1 LIVIKEFKTFIAVA
15 RDGTFTGAGAQL
27 GLTQSAVSAQIKR
40 LEEYLG
46 VALFDRGA
54 RAAVLNAHGREMLPQ
69 AEELVAMAERMAAT
83 AGAGHVSGSLRIGA
97 IASVQQD
104 LLVRALGEFR
114 AGYPDVRVRIV
125 PGVSLSLLGQVD
137 AGEVD
142 MAVLIRPPFALP
154 PELGW
159 QPLLREEVMLAMPE
173 SMAQASWREL
183 LATQPFIRYDRASFG
198 GRVVDLF
205 LKKQRIAVHEAVEL
219 DEIEAIA
226 NMVRHGLGVALL
238 PRLRGLDTAGLRLV
252 SLGEAAFHREIGLI
266 GRLPFDAGSV
276 GGKMAECLVR
286 AAAVSDGGGPASG
299 LPAGGARN

>member
-54 RAAVLNAHGREMLPQ
+54 RAATLNAHGREMLPQ
-69 AEELVAMAERMAAT
+69 AEELVAMAERMAT

-142 MAVLIRPPFALP
+142 MALLIRPPFALP

-159 QPLLREEVMLAMPE
+159 QPLLREEVVLAMPE
-173 SMAQASWREL
+173 SMPLAPWREL

-205 LKKQRIAVHEAVEL
+205 LKKQRITVHEAVEL

-226 NMVRHGLGVALL
+226 NMVRHGLGVGLL
-238 PRLRGLDTAGLRLV
+238 PRLRGLNLDGLRLL
-252 SLGEAAFHREIGLI
+252 SLGEAAFHREIGII

-276 GGKMAECLVR
+276 GGKMAECLGR
-286 AAAVSDGGGPASG
+286 AAAAP
-299 LPAGGARN
+299 

>member
-1 LIVIKEFKTFIAVA
+1 MIKEFKTFIAVA
-15 RDGTFTGAGAQL
+15 RDGTFTGAGTHL

-46 VALFDRGA
+46 VELFDRGA
-54 RAAVLNAHGREMLPQ
+54 RAAVLNAHGREMLAQ
-69 AEELVAMAERMAAT
+69 AEELVAMAERMVTT
-83 AGAGHVSGSLRIGA
+83 AGAGQVSGSLRIGA

-104 LLVRALGEFR
+104 LLVDALGRFR
-114 AGYPDVRVRIV
+114 AVYPEVRVRIV

-142 MAVLIRPPFALP
+142 MAVLIRPPFTLP

-159 QPLLREEVMLAMPE
+159 HRLLSEPVMLAVP
-173 SMAQASWREL
+173 ASLPDAPWREL
-183 LATQPFIRYDRASFG
+183 LAAQPFIRYDRASFG
-198 GRVVDLF
+198 GRVVDIF
-205 LKKQRIAVHEAVEL
+205 LKKHRLNVHEAVEL

-238 PRLRGLDTAGLRLV
+238 PKLRRLDMTGLRLV
-252 SLGEAAFHREIGLI
+252 PLCEQAFHREIGII

-276 GGKMAECLVR
+276 REKMAECLM
-286 AAAVSDGGGPASG
+286 AAAAD
-299 LPAGGARN
+299 

>member
-1 LIVIKEFKTFIAVA
+1 MIKEFKTFIAVA
-15 RDGTFTGAGAQL
+15 RDGTFTGAGVHL

-46 VALFDRGA
+46 VELFDRGA
-54 RAAVLNAHGREMLPQ
+54 RAAVLNVHGREMLTQ
-69 AEELVAMAERMAAT
+69 AEELVAMAERMVTT
-83 AGAGHVSGSLRIGA
+83 AGAGQVSGSLRIGA

-104 LLVRALGEFR
+104 LLVDALGRFR
-114 AGYPDVRVRIV
+114 AVYPEVRVRIV

-142 MAVLIRPPFALP
+142 MAVLIRPPFTLP

-159 QPLLREEVMLAMPE
+159 HRLLNEPVVLAMPE
-173 SMAQASWREL
+173 AMPLAPWRDL

-198 GRVVDLF
+198 GRVVDIF
-205 LKKQRIAVHEAVEL
+205 LKKHRINVHEAVEL

-238 PRLRGLDTAGLRLV
+238 PRLRRLDVTGLRLV
-252 SLGEAAFHREIGLI
+252 PLGDLAFHREIGII

-276 GGKMAECLVR
+276 REKMAECLIL
-286 AAAVSDGGGPASG
+286 AAAE
-299 LPAGGARN
+299 

>member
-1 LIVIKEFKTFIAVA
+1 MIVIKEFKTFIAVA
-15 RDGTFTGAGAQL
+15 RDGTFTGAGTHL

-46 VALFDRGA
+46 VELFDRGA
-54 RAAVLNAHGREMLPQ
+54 RAAVLNAHGREMLAQ
-69 AEELVAMAERMAAT
+69 AEELVAMAERMVTT
-83 AGAGHVSGSLRIGA
+83 AGAGQVSGSLRIGA

-104 LLVRALGEFR
+104 LLVDALGRFR
-114 AGYPDVRVRIV
+114 AVYPEVRVRIV

-142 MAVLIRPPFALP
+142 MAVLIRPPFTLP

-159 QPLLREEVMLAMPE
+159 HRLLSEPVMLAVP
-173 SMAQASWREL
+173 ASLPDAPWREL
-183 LATQPFIRYDRASFG
+183 LAAQPFIRYDRASFG
-198 GRVVDLF
+198 GRVVDIF
-205 LKKQRIAVHEAVEL
+205 LKKHRLNVHEAVEL

-238 PRLRGLDTAGLRLV
+238 PKLRRLDMTGLRLV
-252 SLGEAAFHREIGLI
+252 PLGEQAFHREIGII

-276 GGKMAECLVR
+276 REKMAECLM
-286 AAAVSDGGGPASG
+286 AAAAD
-299 LPAGGARN
+299 

>member
-1 LIVIKEFKTFIAVA
+1 MIKEFKTFIAVA
-15 RDGTFTGAGAQL
+15 RDGTFTGAGAHL

-46 VALFDRGA
+46 VELFDRSA
-54 RAAVLNAHGREMLPQ
+54 RAAVLNANGREMLAQ
-69 AEELVAMAERMAAT
+69 AEELVAMAERMVTT

-104 LLVRALGEFR
+104 LLVRALSRFR
-114 AGYPDVRVRIV
+114 AVYPDVRVRIV

-142 MAVLIRPPFALP
+142 MAVLIRPPFTLP

-159 QPLLREEVMLAMPE
+159 QRLMSEPVVLAMPE
-173 SMAQASWREL
+173 SMPLAPWRDL

-198 GRVVDLF
+198 GRVVDIF
-205 LKKQRIAVHEAVEL
+205 LKKHRINVHEAVEL

-238 PRLRGLDTAGLRLV
+238 PQLRRLDMTGLRLV
-252 SLGEAAFHREIGLI
+252 PLGELAFHRDIGII
-266 GRLPFDAGSV
+266 GRLPFDPGSV
-276 GGKMAECLVR
+276 REKMAECLL
-286 AAAVSDGGGPASG
+286 AAATDGES
-299 LPAGGARN
+299 

>member
-1 LIVIKEFKTFIAVA
+1 MIKEFKTFIAVA
-15 RDGTFTGAGAQL
+15 RDGTFTGAGTHL

-69 AEELVAMAERMAAT
+69 AEELVAMAERLVTT

-97 IASVQQD
+97 IASVQHD
-104 LLVRALGEFR
+104 LLVDALGRFR
-114 AGYPDVRVRIV
+114 AVYPDVRVRIV

-159 QPLLREEVMLAMPE
+159 QRLLSEPVVLAMPE
-173 SMAQASWREL
+173 AMPLAPWRDV

-198 GRVVDLF
+198 GRVVDIF
-205 LKKQRIAVHEAVEL
+205 LKKHRINVHEAVEL
-219 DEIEAIA
+219 DEIDAIA
-226 NMVRHGLGVALL
+226 NLVRHGLGVALL
-238 PRLRGLDTAGLRLV
+238 PQLRGLDLTGLRLV
-252 SLGEAAFHREIGLI
+252 PLEEHAFHRDIGII
-266 GRLPFDAGSV
+266 GRLPFDSGSV
-276 GGKMAECLVR
+276 REKMAECLV
-286 AAAVSDGGGPASG
+286 AAAQS
-299 LPAGGARN
+299 

>member
-1 LIVIKEFKTFIAVA
+1 MIKEFKTFIAVA
-15 RDGTFTGAGAQL
+15 RDGTFTGAGVHL

-54 RAAVLNAHGREMLPQ
+54 RAAVLNAHGREMLAQ
-69 AEELVAMAERMAAT
+69 AEELVAMAERMVTT
-83 AGAGHVSGSLRIGA
+83 AGAGQVSGSLRIGA

-104 LLVRALGEFR
+104 LLARALGRFR
-114 AGYPDVRVRIV
+114 AVYPEVRVRIV

-142 MAVLIRPPFALP
+142 MAVLIRPPFTLP

-159 QPLLREEVMLAMPE
+159 HRLLNEPVVLAMPAD
-173 SMAQASWREL
+173 MPLAPWRDL

-198 GRVVDLF
+198 GRVVDIF
-205 LKKQRIAVHEAVEL
+205 LKKHRINVHEAVEL

-238 PRLRGLDTAGLRLV
+238 PQLRRLDVTGLRLV
-252 SLGEAAFHREIGLI
+252 PLGDLAFHREIGII

-276 GGKMAECLVR
+276 REKMAECLM
-286 AAAVSDGGGPASG
+286 AAAAE
-299 LPAGGARN
+299 

>member
-1 LIVIKEFKTFIAVA
+1 MIKEFKTFIAVA
-15 RDGTFTGAGAQL
+15 RDGTFTGAGTHL

-46 VALFDRGA
+46 VALFDRSA

-69 AEELVAMAERMAAT
+69 AEELVAMAERMVTT
-83 AGAGHVSGSLRIGA
+83 AGAGQVSGSLRIGA

-104 LLVRALGEFR
+104 LLVKALGRFR
-114 AGYPDVRVRIV
+114 AVYPDVRVRVV

-159 QPLLREEVMLAMPE
+159 QRLLSEPVVLAMPE
-173 SMAQASWREL
+173 SMPVAPWREL

-198 GRVVDLF
+198 GRVVDIF
-205 LKKQRIAVHEAVEL
+205 LKKHRINVHEAVEL

-226 NMVRHGLGVALL
+226 SMVRHGVGVALL
-238 PRLRGLDTAGLRLV
+238 PQLRGLDVTGLRLV
-252 SLGEAAFHREIGLI
+252 PLGEQAFYREIGII

-276 GGKMAECLVR
+276 REKMAECL
-286 AAAVSDGGGPASG
+286 AASA
-299 LPAGGARN
+299 

>member
-1 LIVIKEFKTFIAVA
+1 MIKEFKTFIAVA
-15 RDGTFTGAGAQL
+15 RDGTFTGAGAHL

-54 RAAVLNAHGREMLPQ
+54 RAAVLNAHGREMLAQ
-69 AEELVAMAERMAAT
+69 AEELVAMAERMVTT
-83 AGAGHVSGSLRIGA
+83 AGAGQVSGSLRIGA

-104 LLVRALGEFR
+104 LLVRAVGRFR
-114 AGYPDVRVRIV
+114 AVYPDVRVRIV

-142 MAVLIRPPFALP
+142 MAVLIRPPFTLP

-159 QPLLREEVMLAMPE
+159 HRLLNEPVVLAMPE
-173 SMAQASWREL
+173 SMPEAPWREL

-198 GRVVDLF
+198 GRVVDIF
-205 LKKQRIAVHEAVEL
+205 LKKHRIHVHEAVEL

-238 PRLRGLDTAGLRLV
+238 PQLRRLDETGLRLV
-252 SLGEAAFHREIGLI
+252 PLAEQAFHREIGII

-276 GGKMAECLVR
+276 REKMAECLM
-286 AAAVSDGGGPASG
+286 AAAAE
-299 LPAGGARN
+299 

>member
-1 LIVIKEFKTFIAVA
+1 MIKEFKTFIAVA
-15 RDGTFTGAGAQL
+15 RDGTFTGAGTHL

-69 AEELVAMAERMAAT
+69 AEELVAMAERLVTT
-83 AGAGHVSGSLRIGA
+83 AGAGQVSGSLRIGA
-97 IASVQQD
+97 IASVQHD
-104 LLVRALGEFR
+104 LLVDALGRFR
-114 AGYPDVRVRIV
+114 AVYPDVRVRIV

-159 QPLLREEVMLAMPE
+159 QRLLSEPVVLAMP
-173 SMAQASWREL
+173 QAMPLAPWRDV

-198 GRVVDLF
+198 GRVVDIF
-205 LKKQRIAVHEAVEL
+205 LKKHRINVHEAVEL
-219 DEIEAIA
+219 DEIDAIA
-226 NMVRHGLGVALL
+226 NLVRHGLGVALL
-238 PRLRGLDTAGLRLV
+238 PQLRGLDLAGLRLV
-252 SLGEAAFHREIGLI
+252 PLGEHAFHRDIGII
-266 GRLPFDAGSV
+266 GRLPFDNGSV
-276 GGKMAECLVR
+276 REKMAECLV
-286 AAAVSDGGGPASG
+286 AAALTETQPQPQPQPRS
-299 LPAGGARN
+299 

>member
-1 LIVIKEFKTFIAVA
+1 MIKEFKTFIAVA
-15 RDGTFTGAGAQL
+15 RDGTFTGAGAHL

-46 VALFDRGA
+46 VELFDRGA

-69 AEELVAMAERMAAT
+69 AEELVAMAERMVTT
-83 AGAGHVSGSLRIGA
+83 AGAGQVSGSLRIGA
-97 IASVQQD
+97 IASVQQGLMVD
-104 LLVRALGEFR
+104 ALGRFR
-114 AGYPDVRVRIV
+114 AVYPDVRVRLV

-142 MAVLIRPPFALP
+142 MAVLIRPPFTLP

-159 QPLLREEVMLAMPE
+159 QRLTTEPVVLAMPD
-173 SMAQASWREL
+173 SMPVAPWREV

-198 GRVVDLF
+198 GRVVDIF
-205 LKKQRIAVHEAVEL
+205 LKKHRLNVHEAVEL

-226 NMVRHGLGVALL
+226 NLVRHGLGVALL
-238 PRLRGLDTAGLRLV
+238 PQLRGLDMTGLRLV
-252 SLGEAAFHREIGLI
+252 PLGAEAFHREIGII

-276 GGKMAECLVR
+276 REKMAECLM
-286 AAAVSDGGGPASG
+286 AAA
-299 LPAGGARN
+299 AGRE

>member
-1 LIVIKEFKTFIAVA
+1 MIKEFKTFIAVA
-15 RDGTFTGAGAQL
+15 RDGTFTGAGTHL

-46 VALFDRGA
+46 VELFDRSA

-69 AEELVAMAERMAAT
+69 AEELVAMAERMVTT

-97 IASVQQD
+97 IASVQQG
-104 LLVRALGEFR
+104 LLVDALGRFR
-114 AGYPDVRVRIV
+114 AVYPDVRVRIV

-142 MAVLIRPPFALP
+142 MAVLIRPPFTLP

-159 QPLLREEVMLAMPE
+159 QPLLSEPVVLAMPE
-173 SMAQASWREL
+173 SLPAAPWRDV

-198 GRVVDLF
+198 GRVVDIF
-205 LKKQRIAVHEAVEL
+205 LKKHRLNVHEAVEL

-226 NMVRHGLGVALL
+226 NLVRHGLGVALL
-238 PRLRGLDTAGLRLV
+238 PRLRGLDMTGLRLV
-252 SLGEAAFHREIGLI
+252 PLGDQAFHRDIGII

-276 GGKMAECLVR
+276 REKMAECLV
-286 AAAVSDGGGPASG
+286 AAAG
-299 LPAGGARN
+299 AGVP

>member
-1 LIVIKEFKTFIAVA
+1 MIKEFKTFIAVA
-15 RDGTFTGAGAQL
+15 RDGTFTGAGTHL

-46 VALFDRGA
+46 VELFDRSA

-69 AEELVAMAERMAAT
+69 AEELVAMAERMVTT

-97 IASVQQD
+97 IASVQQG
-104 LLVRALGEFR
+104 LLVDALGRFR
-114 AGYPDVRVRIV
+114 AVYPDVRVRIV

-142 MAVLIRPPFALP
+142 MAVLIRPPFTLP

-159 QPLLREEVMLAMPE
+159 QPLLSEPVVLATPE
-173 SMAQASWREL
+173 SMPAAPWRDV

-198 GRVVDLF
+198 GRVVDIF
-205 LKKQRIAVHEAVEL
+205 LKKHRLNVHEAVEL

-226 NMVRHGLGVALL
+226 NLVRHGLGVALL
-238 PRLRGLDTAGLRLV
+238 PRLRGLDMTGLRLV
-252 SLGEAAFHREIGLI
+252 PLGDQAFHRDIGII

-276 GGKMAECLVR
+276 REKMAECLV
-286 AAAVSDGGGPASG
+286 AAAGEGVP
-299 LPAGGARN
+299 

>member
-1 LIVIKEFKTFIAVA
+1 MIKEFKTFIAVA
-15 RDGTFTGAGAQL
+15 RDGTFTGAGAHL

-69 AEELVAMAERMAAT
+69 AEELVAMAERLVTT
-83 AGAGHVSGSLRIGA
+83 AGVGHVSGSLRIGA
-97 IASVQQD
+97 IASVQHD
-104 LLVRALGEFR
+104 LLVDALGRFR
-114 AGYPDVRVRIV
+114 AVYPDVRVRIV

-159 QPLLREEVMLAMPE
+159 QRLLSEPVVLAMPE
-173 SMAQASWREL
+173 AMPLAPWRDV

-198 GRVVDLF
+198 GRVVDIF
-205 LKKQRIAVHEAVEL
+205 LKKHRINVHEAVEL
-219 DEIEAIA
+219 DEIDAIA
-226 NMVRHGLGVALL
+226 NLVRHGLGVALL
-238 PRLRGLDTAGLRLV
+238 PQLRGLDLTGLRLV
-252 SLGEAAFHREIGLI
+252 PLEEHAFHRDIGII
-266 GRLPFDAGSV
+266 GRLPFDSGSV
-276 GGKMAECLVR
+276 REKMAECLV
-286 AAAVSDGGGPASG
+286 AAAQTPTQPPPRS
-299 LPAGGARN
+299 

>member
-1 LIVIKEFKTFIAVA
+1 MIKEFKTFIAVA
-15 RDGTFTGAGAQL
+15 RDGTFTGAGTHL

-69 AEELVAMAERMAAT
+69 AEELVAMAERLVTT

-97 IASVQQD
+97 IASVQHD
-104 LLVRALGEFR
+104 LLVDALGRFR
-114 AGYPDVRVRIV
+114 AVYPDVRVRIV

-159 QPLLREEVMLAMPE
+159 QRLLSEPVVLAMPE
-173 SMAQASWREL
+173 AMPLAPWRDV

-198 GRVVDLF
+198 GRVVDIF
-205 LKKQRIAVHEAVEL
+205 LKKHRINVHEAVEL
-219 DEIEAIA
+219 DEIDAIA
-226 NMVRHGLGVALL
+226 NLVRHGLGVALL
-238 PRLRGLDTAGLRLV
+238 PQLRGLDLTGLRLV
-252 SLGEAAFHREIGLI
+252 PLEEHAFHRDIGII
-266 GRLPFDAGSV
+266 GRLPFDSGSV
-276 GGKMAECLVR
+276 REKMAECLV
-286 AAAVSDGGGPASG
+286 AAAQTQTQPPPRS
-299 LPAGGARN
+299 

>member
-1 LIVIKEFKTFIAVA
+1 MIKEFKTFIGVA
-15 RDGTFTGAGAQL
+15 RNGTFTGAGAQL

-46 VALFDRGA
+46 VALFERSA
-54 RAAVLNAHGREMLPQ
+54 RAAVLNANGREMLPQ
-69 AEELVAMAERMAAT
+69 AEELVAMAERMVTT

-114 AGYPDVRVRIV
+114 AVYPDVRVRVV

-142 MAVLIRPPFALP
+142 MAMLIRPPFALP

-159 QPLLREEVMLAMPE
+159 QPLMREPVMLAIPE
-173 SMAQASWREL
+173 SMPAGPWREL

-198 GRVVDLF
+198 GRAVDIF
-205 LKKQRIAVHEAVEL
+205 LKKHRIAVREAVEL

-226 NMVRHGLGVALL
+226 GMVRHGLGVALL
-238 PRLRGLDTAGLRLV
+238 PQLRQLDTAGLRLLT
-252 SLGEAAFHREIGLI
+252 LGEDAFHREIGLI
-266 GRLPFDAGSV
+266 GRLPFEAGGV
-276 GGKMAECLVR
+276 REKMAECLAS
-286 AAAVSDGGGPASG
+286 AAAEPAAGP
-299 LPAGGARN
+299 L

>member
-1 LIVIKEFKTFIAVA
+1 VIKEFKTFIGVA
-15 RDGTFTGAGAQL
+15 RNGTFTGAGAQL

-46 VALFDRGA
+46 VALFERSA
-54 RAAVLNAHGREMLPQ
+54 RAAVLNANGREMLPQ
-69 AEELVAMAERMAAT
+69 AEELVAMAERMVTT

-114 AGYPDVRVRIV
+114 AVYPDVRVRVV

-142 MAVLIRPPFALP
+142 MAMLIRPPFALP

-159 QPLLREEVMLAMPE
+159 QPLMREPVMLAVPE
-173 SMAQASWREL
+173 SLPAAPWREL

-198 GRVVDLF
+198 GRAVDIF
-205 LKKQRIAVHEAVEL
+205 LKKHRIAVREAVEL

-226 NMVRHGLGVALL
+226 GMVRHGLGVALL
-238 PRLRGLDTAGLRLV
+238 PHLRQLDTTGLRLLA
-252 SLGEAAFHREIGLI
+252 LGEDAFHREIGLI
-266 GRLPFDAGSV
+266 GRLPFEAGGV
-276 GGKMAECLVR
+276 REKMAECLAS
-286 AAAVSDGGGPASG
+286 AAAEPAAGP
-299 LPAGGARN
+299 L

>member
-1 LIVIKEFKTFIAVA
+1 MIKEFKTFIAVA
-15 RDGTFTGAGAQL
+15 RDGTFTGAGTHL

-46 VALFDRGA
+46 VALFDRSA

-69 AEELVAMAERMAAT
+69 AEELVAMAERMVTT
-83 AGAGHVSGSLRIGA
+83 AGAGQVSGSLRIGA

-104 LLVRALGEFR
+104 LLVGALGRFR
-114 AGYPDVRVRIV
+114 AVYPDVRVRVV

-159 QPLLREEVMLAMPE
+159 QRLLSEPVVLAMPE
-173 SMAQASWREL
+173 SMPVAPWREL

-198 GRVVDLF
+198 GRVVDIF
-205 LKKQRIAVHEAVEL
+205 LKKHRINVHEAVEL

-226 NMVRHGLGVALL
+226 SMVRHGVGVALL
-238 PRLRGLDTAGLRLV
+238 PQLRGLDMMGLRLLP
-252 SLGEAAFHREIGLI
+252 LGDHAFHREIGII

-276 GGKMAECLVR
+276 REKMAECL
-286 AAAVSDGGGPASG
+286 AAAASS
-299 LPAGGARN
+299 

>member
-1 LIVIKEFKTFIAVA
+1 MIKEFKTFIAVA
-15 RDGTFTGAGAQL
+15 RDGTFTGAGAHL

-54 RAAVLNAHGREMLPQ
+54 RAAVLNTHGREMLAQ
-69 AEELVAMAERMAAT
+69 AEELVAMAERMVTT
-83 AGAGHVSGSLRIGA
+83 AGAGQVSGSLRIGA

-104 LLVRALGEFR
+104 LLVRAVGRFR
-114 AGYPDVRVRIV
+114 AVYPDVRVRIV

-142 MAVLIRPPFALP
+142 MAVLIRPPFTLP

-159 QPLLREEVMLAMPE
+159 HRLLNEPVVLAMPD
-173 SMAQASWREL
+173 SMPPAPWRDL

-198 GRVVDLF
+198 GRVVDVF
-205 LKKQRIAVHEAVEL
+205 LKKHRIHVHEAVEL

-238 PRLRGLDTAGLRLV
+238 PQLRRLDMTGLRLV
-252 SLGEAAFHREIGLI
+252 PLGEQAFQREIGII

-276 GGKMAECLVR
+276 REKMAECLM
-286 AAAVSDGGGPASG
+286 AAAAEP
-299 LPAGGARN
+299 

>member
-1 LIVIKEFKTFIAVA
+1 MIKEFKTFIAVA
-15 RDGTFTGAGAQL
+15 RDGTFTGAGTHL

-69 AEELVAMAERMAAT
+69 AEELVAMAERLVTT
-83 AGAGHVSGSLRIGA
+83 AGAGQVSGSLRIGA
-97 IASVQQD
+97 IASVQHD
-104 LLVRALGEFR
+104 LLVDALGRFR
-114 AGYPDVRVRIV
+114 AVYPDVRVRIV

-159 QPLLREEVMLAMPE
+159 QRLLSEPVVLAMPE
-173 SMAQASWREL
+173 AMPLAPWRDV

-198 GRVVDLF
+198 GRVVDIF
-205 LKKQRIAVHEAVEL
+205 LKKHRINVHEAVEL
-219 DEIEAIA
+219 DEIDAIA
-226 NMVRHGLGVALL
+226 NLVRHGLGVALL
-238 PRLRGLDTAGLRLV
+238 PQLRGLDLTGLRLV
-252 SLGEAAFHREIGLI
+252 PLEEHAFHRDIGII
-266 GRLPFDAGSV
+266 GRLPFDSGSV
-276 GGKMAECLVR
+276 REKMAECLV
-286 AAAVSDGGGPASG
+286 AAAQTQIQPPPRS
-299 LPAGGARN
+299 

>member
-1 LIVIKEFKTFIAVA
+1 MIKEFKTFIAVA

-27 GLTQSAVSAQIKR
+27 GLTQSAVSAQIRR
-40 LEEYLG
+40 LEDYLG
-46 VALFDRGA
+46 VELFDRGA

-69 AEELVAMAERMAAT
+69 AEELVAMAERMASAG
-83 AGAGHVSGSLRIGA
+83 GAGHVSGSLRIGA

-104 LLVRALGEFR
+104 LLVRALGLFR
-114 AGYPDVRVRIV
+114 AQYPDVRVRIV

-142 MAVLIRPPFALP
+142 LAVLIRPPFALP

-159 QPLLREEVMLAMPE
+159 QPLLSEPVALAVPAAMPE
-173 SMAQASWREL
+173 APWREL

-205 LKKQRIAVHEAVEL
+205 LKKHRIRVHEAVEL

-238 PRLRGLDTAGLRLV
+238 PRLRRLDMTGLRLLP
-252 SLGEAAFHREIGLI
+252 LGEAAFQREIGLI
-266 GRLPFDAGSV
+266 GRLPFEPGSMR
-276 GGKMAECLVR
+276 GKIAECLL
-286 AAAVSDGGGPASG
+286 AAAAEP
-299 LPAGGARN
+299 

>member
-1 LIVIKEFKTFIAVA
+1 MIKEFKTFIAVA
-15 RDGTFTGAGAQL
+15 RDGTFTGAGAHL

-69 AEELVAMAERMAAT
+69 AEELVAMAERMVTT
-83 AGAGHVSGSLRIGA
+83 AGAGQVSGSLRIGA

-104 LLVRALGEFR
+104 LLVRALGRFR
-114 AGYPDVRVRIV
+114 AVYPDVRVRIV

-142 MAVLIRPPFALP
+142 MAVLIRPPFTLP

-159 QPLLREEVMLAMPE
+159 HRLLNEPVVLAVP
-173 SMAQASWREL
+173 ASLPAAPWREL

-198 GRVVDLF
+198 GRVVDIF
-205 LKKQRIAVHEAVEL
+205 LKKHRIHVHEAVEL

-238 PRLRGLDTAGLRLV
+238 PQLRRLDVTGLRLV
-252 SLGEAAFHREIGLI
+252 PLAEQAFHREIGII

-276 GGKMAECLVR
+276 REKMAECLMT
-286 AAAVSDGGGPASG
+286 AAAEP
-299 LPAGGARN
+299 